1 MAFVPTIR
9 HPSHVYPYFS
19 KPCVIS
25 IFVSQEGDED
35 DCETSSHLSDWPA
48 LIAAFAIVVNRLAL
62 RFISSP
68 VADA

>member
-1 MAFVPTIR
+1 MAFTPTIR

-19 KPCVIS
+19 KPCVIP
-25 IFVSQEGDED
+25 IFVSQEDDED
-35 DCETSSHLSDWPA
+35 SFKISCNLSDWPA
-48 LIAAFAIVVNRLAL
+48 LIAAVAIVMNRLAL

>member
-25 IFVSQEGDED
+25 IFVSQESDED
-35 DCETSSHLSDWPA
+35 GFETSTHLSDLPA
-48 LIAAFAIVVNRLAL
+48 LIAAVAIVMNRVAL

>member
-1 MAFVPTIR
+1 MAFTPTIR
-9 HPSHVYPYFS
+9 QPSHVYPYFS
-19 KPCVIS
+19 KLCVIS

-35 DCETSSHLSDWPA
+35 GFETSSHLSNWPA
-48 LIAAFAIVVNRLAL
+48 LIAAVAIMMNRLAL